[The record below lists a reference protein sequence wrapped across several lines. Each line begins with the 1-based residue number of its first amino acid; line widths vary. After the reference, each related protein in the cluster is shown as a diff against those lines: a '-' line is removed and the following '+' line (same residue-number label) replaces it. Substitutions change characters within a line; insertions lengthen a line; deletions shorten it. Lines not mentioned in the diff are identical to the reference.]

1 MEDELK
7 IRTSRDGTTA
17 TVAAAGEID
26 LSTVDELRSAVTG
39 AADDVEKLLLDL
51 TGVEFIDSAGLG
63 GLLELR
69 STLRSR
75 NVTLEISADDGPVR
89 QAMEITGLS
98 ELLARL
104 ADVGLAVLD
113 PDRGRLAR
121 RRVGERQLDA
131 ALGALAVALDDVAPA
146 GQEDDLLER
155 VRCRRRSGG

>member
-39 AADDVEKLLLDL
+39 AADDVQELLLDL
-51 TGVEFIDSAGLG
+51 TGIEFIDSAGLG

-75 NVTLEISADDGPVR
+75 NVTLQISADDGPVR

-98 ELLARL
+98 ELLAR
-104 ADVGLAVLD
+104 
-113 PDRGRLAR
+113 
-121 RRVGERQLDA
+121 
-131 ALGALAVALDDVAPA
+131 
-146 GQEDDLLER
+146 
-155 VRCRRRSGG
+155 